1 LINSDDF
8 STFIKDKVITNKED
22 AWIIESGKFGLTNYF
37 KSKCF
42 KIYVVNSNG
51 DKFKEKEWML
61 SETFNYKKQDKYI
74 ISDNQIRKYLN
85 QSTFEKKISQYKTW
99 GN

>member
-1 LINSDDF
+1 MILVHLLKIRLSQ
-8 STFIKDKVITNKED
+8 IKKMPGLLKVVNLVLQ
-22 AWIIESGKFGLTNYF
+22 IILNPND
-37 KSKCF
+37 F

-61 SETFNYKKQDKYI
+61 SETFNYKKQNKYI